1 MTFSEVTGQVHVVKT
16 LTNTL
21 MSGRAAHAYLFSGM
35 RGVGKTTMAR
45 ILAKAL
51 NCDKGTTPTPCLTC
65 ASCREIGSGTS
76 FDVMEIDGASS
87 NSVDDVREMRETIKT
102 GPARGRYRVYI
113 IDEVHMLSTPAFNA
127 LLKTLEEPPSHVVFV
142 FATTESH
149 KIPQTI
155 LSRCQHFTFRRIPR
169 REIIDTL
176 QRVATAEGVTIDERS
191 LSALARAS
199 DGSMRD
205 ALSLMDQAVAF
216 SGKRVAENDLMTL
229 LGSVPHEL
237 LRGVL
242 DAALARDAAGAL
254 RSLAAVQDY
263 GCDVRRFAGELM
275 EYVRNLLVAKVVADA
290 EDLIALGPDEQAE
303 ITLAAGRL
311 SLDHIQELFRVFLEA
326 EDGIRTSRHPWYV
339 VEMAMVKAC
348 RVGSDQPGSAS
359 TRPVAKAPA
368 SLASTPA
375 KAAPL
380 PVRSAA
386 PPAPKS
392 VVPQPVQAA
401 IQAPAETS
409 EESAVP
415 SRARGAVEDGA
426 SWRAGGARVPA
437 DESERPAQPA
447 RARGAGASEAA
458 LAAARVPADKLAW
471 EDVVM
476 RVQAERP
483 NIGSYLEQST
493 LVSLGDDVVTIGFPP
508 SASAAMNIVQQAASQ
523 QAVADVCVALLG
535 RPVHLRLI
543 TVVGETATPTV
554 AEIRHDREVK
564 TERHLRDE
572 ALAHPIIKETLS
584 VFGGEL
590 KEVRRNPSMS
600 EHASKGDGHVQ

>member
-1 MTFSEVTGQVHVVKT
+1 MDYQVSARKHRPMTFSEVTGQAHVVRT
-16 LTNTL
+16 LTNAL
-21 MSGRAAHAYLFSGM
+21 ASGRTAHAYLFSGM

-51 NCDKGTTPTPCLTC
+51 NCDKGPTPNPCLTC

-113 IDEVHMLSTPAFNA
+113 IDEVHMLSTAAFNA
-127 LLKTLEEPPSHVVFV
+127 LLKTLEEPPGHVVFV

-176 QRVATAEGVTIDERS
+176 QRVAKAEGVAIDERS

-205 ALSLMDQAVAF
+205 ALSLLDQAVAF
-216 SGKRVAENDLMTL
+216 GGKRVAADDLMTL

-242 DAALARDAAGAL
+242 EAALARDAAGAL

-263 GCDVRRFAGELM
+263 GCDVRQFSGELM
-275 EYVRNLLVAKVVADA
+275 EHVRNLLVAKVVADA
-290 EDLIALGPDEQAE
+290 DDLIELGPEEQAE
-303 ITLAAGRL
+303 IKADAGRL

-326 EDGIRTSRHPWYV
+326 EDGIRTSQHPWYV
-339 VEMAMVKAC
+339 VEMAVVRAC
-348 RVGSDQPGSAS
+348 RVGSAQAGMPPA
-359 TRPVAKAPA
+359 RPDAKAPA
-368 SLASTPA
+368 PQA
-375 KAAPL
+375 KAGPQSARP
-380 PVRSAA
+380 AA
-386 PPAPKS
+386 PPAPKAA
-392 VVPQPVQAA
+392 VPQAAPPV
-401 IQAPAETS
+401 PAERVRS
-409 EESAVP
+409 PERSPQAGP
-415 SRARGAVEDGA
+415 SGQV
-426 SWRAGGARVPA
+426 V
-437 DESERPAQPA
+437 
-447 RARGAGASEAA
+447 
-458 LAAARVPADKLAW
+458 LVW
-471 EDVVM
+471 EDVVA

-483 NIGSYLEQST
+483 NIGAFLENST
-493 LVSLGDDVVTIGFPP
+493 LVGIADGVVTIGFPH
-508 SASAAMNIVQQAASQ
+508 SASVSLKMVQQEASQ
-523 QAVADVCVALLG
+523 QAVADVCAALAG
-535 RPVHLRLI
+535 RRVCLRLV
-543 TVVGETATPTV
+543 TLEEGTQAPTV
-554 AEIRHDREVK
+554 ADLRRDREAK

-572 ALAHPIIKETLS
+572 VTANPLVKEVLS
-584 VFGGEL
+584 VFGGEVR
-590 KEVRRNPSMS
+590 EVRRNQARA
-600 EHASKGDGHVQ
+600 ERESKGG